1 VSADGLAPSELDAA
15 VALLRAHG
23 AADADLVSVRGLEAL
38 VAGATLGAGKR
49 AWAFPGRRERAC
61 ALLRGASADRLDAA
75 RPYRVVPP
83 GKSPAA
89 RAMQAVGAALAS
101 GERAL
106 VFCGTGSTAY
116 GAFAEALARAGAT
129 RAPVTFVVSWYAA
142 PGPFEVAHPD
152 GLAALAR
159 SVGVTAVQVDGN
171 DAAAVHA
178 AVAGAEGP
186 TLVEARLNG

>member
-1 VSADGLAPSELDAA
+1 VSAEVLATSELDAA

-23 AADADLVSVRGLEAL
+23 AADAELVSVRGIEAL

-61 ALLRGASADRLDAA
+61 ALLRGASAERLDAA

-106 VFCGTGSTAY
+106 VFCGTGSAQY
-116 GAFAEALARAGAT
+116 GAFTEALARAGAT
-129 RAPVTFVVSWYAA
+129 QAQVTFVVSWYAA
-142 PGPFEVAHPD
+142 PGPFEPAHPD
-152 GLAALAR
+152 GLSALAR
-159 SVGVTAVQVDGN
+159 SVGVSSVQVDGN

-178 AVAGAEGP
+178 AVAGAVGP